1 MNFIELMKLSN
12 EQLHKIIQAVC
23 SCISTIAAIILV
35 SSCTMSMSIQKNN
48 TCISTIAA
56 IILVSSCT
64 MSMSI
69 QKNNT
74 QSNQSSN
81 QSTQVDSTN
90 INLKPLQYG
99 K

>member
-1 MNFIELMKLSN
+1 MKLSN
-12 EQLHKIIQAVC
+12 EQLNKIIQAIC

-35 SSCTMSMSIQKNN
+35 S
-48 TCISTIAA
+48 A
-56 IILVSSCT
+56 CT

-81 QSTQVDSTN
+81 QSTQVDSVST
-90 INLKPLQYG
+90 NLK

>member
-1 MNFIELMKLSN
+1 MKLSN
-12 EQLHKIIQAVC
+12 DQLNKIIQTLC
-23 SCISTIAAIILV
+23 
-35 SSCTMSMSIQKNN
+35 

-69 QKNNT
+69 QKNNSS
-74 QSNQSSN
+74 SNQSVE
-81 QSTQVDSTN
+81 QSTQVDSLSN
-90 INLKPLQYG
+90 QYN